1 MGAVASACVDRE
13 DGGKLTERVADPAA
27 WLAKDM
33 ADFSAWTIQLGS
45 YVTELDACL
54 EVLKDKPIASITKE
68 DCNLPTLGPVL
79 VAARGELEGG
89 RGFLRF
95 AGLPVERWGEK
106 SSELALWCIGVHLGW
121 CEEQDKAGNLI
132 HHVKDIGKKFGEN
145 DTIRYFQT
153 REGIPFHTDGCD
165 AFALFCLSRGASGGQ
180 STLASSVTA
189 FNKIVERR
197 PDLAKVLQED
207 FYFDARGQHP
217 DGRKCQVHPIYTY
230 HKRYLSMMHKRPY
243 IDSAQRFDDV
253 PKFTPQQKE
262 ALDLLDTVLEEE
274 DAVLRF
280 ELQAGEMVVCNNH
293 PLVHGRTSYEDD
305 GSQTRH
311 CLRLWLT
318 LPNGRP
324 LPPHYAETREYYNT
338 FKRRMLN

>member
-1 MGAVASACVDRE
+1 M
-13 DGGKLTERVADPAA
+13 
-27 WLAKDM
+27 
-33 ADFSAWTIQLGS
+33 
-45 YVTELDACL
+45 
-54 EVLKDKPIASITKE
+54 
-68 DCNLPTLGPVL
+68 
-79 VAARGELEGG
+79 
-89 RGFLRF
+89 
-95 AGLPVERWGEK
+95 
-106 SSELALWCIGVHLGW
+106 GVHLGW
-121 CEEQDKAGNLI
+121 CEEQDKAGSLI

-153 REGIPFHTDGCD
+153 REAIPFHTDGCD

-180 STLASSVTA
+180 STIASSVTA

-217 DGRKCQVHPIYTY
+217 DGRKCQVNSIYTY
-230 HKRYLSMMHKRPY
+230 YKRNLSMMHKRPY

-262 ALDLLDTVLEEE
+262 ALDLLDAVLEEN

-280 ELQAGEMVVCNNH
+280 EIQAGEIVVCNNH
-293 PLVHGRTSYEDD
+293 SLVHGRTSYEDD
-305 GSQTRH
+305 GTTTRH